1 MASLLYITIDKPHY
15 LGEIDRLNAKQGSLV
30 NGERDKSNVRLQEDW
45 SNGRGSND
53 GLGAYPAA
61 KKDNGRSWGGSR
73 MNSMSGNR
81 APKLTDISVDWG
93 DIWSLG
99 EDERARWKQ
108 ELRAKL
114 EKAKSE
120 RMKERDEL
128 KRQGELIRDSK
139 KELQHYQRE
148 MLKELE
154 EEIREL
160 REEEA
165 GLLKEKEDIKKEI
178 SKNVAAT
185 ADNGLFSNLTT
196 EPQFRK

>member
-1 MASLLYITIDKPHY
+1 MLCKTINKLYHV
-15 LGEIDRLNAKQGSLV
+15 GEVGRLNAKQGSFV
-30 NGERDKSNVRLQEDW
+30 NGGRDNSNMRLQEDW
-45 SNGRGSND
+45 SNGRESRD
-53 GLGAYPAA
+53 RLGAYSAT
-61 KKDNGRSWGGSR
+61 KKDDGRSWGGSGT
-73 MNSMSGNR
+73 NSMSGNR

-108 ELRAKL
+108 ELRARL

-120 RMKERDEL
+120 RKKERDEL

-148 MLKELE
+148 MLNELE

-165 GLLKEKEDIKKEI
+165 VLLKEKEDIKKEI

-185 ADNGLFSNLTT
+185 ADGGILSNLST